1 MADLELTRTPE
12 DRRRYTLDGV
22 GTVRHNGFL
31 SRTATAEANGRTW
44 QFAGRGFWRRGV
56 IARDAAG
63 TIVGEFEPRGM
74 RRGGRVRWADRELTL
89 RPASAWRDCVR
100 RAPGRDR
107 YALADGERELAVL
120 EGFTRRL
127 EWRARGSRG

>member
-12 DRRRYTLDGV
+12 DRRRYALDGV
-22 GTVRHNGFL
+22 GTVRRNGFL

-74 RRGGRVRWADRELTL
+74 RRGGRVRWADRELAL
-89 RPASAWRDCVR
+89 RPASAW
-100 RAPGRDR
+100 RDR
-107 YALADGERELAVL
+107 YALADGERELAPVAL
-120 EGFTRRL
+120 LGVALGLSTRWL
-127 EWRARGSRG
+127 RARAR